1 MREEN
6 WVRWFWHVLNTA
18 MRNQGRPTRTWTEAG
33 MINYEIGPYREKG
46 LMSPN
51 PEIWHNGFVDV
62 KYHHPKDN

>member
-1 MREEN
+1 
-6 WVRWFWHVLNTA
+6 